1 MALVLEWATLGVLCG
16 ILGVLCF
23 NAHRL
28 NAIRNISRACY
39 AELNCTRWEKG
50 ARLSVVAQEQ
60 QESPA
65 PLRRQA

>member
-1 MALVLEWATLGVLCG
+1 MALVLQSATLGVLCG

-23 NAHRL
+23 NARKL
-28 NAIRNISRACY
+28 KEIRNISRACY

-50 ARLSVVAQEQ
+50 ARLAVVAQEQ
-60 QESPA
+60 QEGPA